1 MFITALFAVA
11 RTWELPKC
19 LSTEKWIKKI
29 WYTYTVEYYSAIKR
43 NDTRSFVEM
52 RMDLGSVIYE

>member
-1 MFITALFAVA
+1 MFITVLFAVG

-29 WYTYTVEYYSAIKR
+29 WYTFTVEYYSAIKR
-43 NDTRSFVEM
+43 NEIGSFEVMWMNLE
-52 RMDLGSVIYE
+52 SVW